1 MGSSASAG
9 DLRVP
14 WEFVAAGPAHG
25 TIQVA
30 FDAAATEAFTTRWAK
45 RTVESQW
52 LDTATVGERD
62 YADAQS
68 GVLRMTEPNKAD
80 S

>member
-30 FDAAATEAFTTRWAK
+30 FDAAATEAFTNPMGETNRG
-45 RTVESQW
+45 ESMFEIA
-52 LDTATVGERD
+52 L
-62 YADAQS
+62 
-68 GVLRMTEPNKAD
+68 
-80 S
+80 